1 MDILDPNSKIFFRL
15 IKEVVF
21 LFKVIW
27 NYFKLKILR
36 TINIE
41 KILKWKFLWKWQII
55 NDKII
60 AF

>member
-21 LFKVIW
+21 LFKVIL

-41 KILKWKFLWKWQII
+41 KILK
-55 NDKII
+55 
-60 AF
+60 